1 MVREANGMAAILDAD
16 VVGRCR
22 VTAKDES
29 GWLARL
35 AQHRVERL
43 EPALARY
50 GGRLVEQPGDGARA
64 EFPSAAAALGAAIE
78 FQQAM
83 ADANRDQ
90 AEDGAVV
97 FRLHLHLD
105 DASADRDV
113 ARWPDGQGSGQG
125 WEQARQHE
133 RAGGIV
139 VSATVR
145 DAVAGRV
152 PASFAELGGA
162 RLGTDDQPAHAYEVG
177 WDPADW
183 PAASAA
189 AARPVTPRSD
199 GTPLGRW
206 AGAIVWAALLFG
218 VAWLALAPR
227 PQPASAGWR
236 APVASF
242 DLAQL
247 ERRAE
252 AALARWQARGEPD
265 EPDDEPANPAN
276 APPADAY
283 DGLYAGMATTRLDGR
298 VVTFKLKVTNGI
310 GSGTQ
315 SQRECGT
322 APIALKISPF
332 GNVSGM
338 ALMFS
343 STCLK
348 TELAIRGRALGSTL
362 LLQLG
367 SEYLELSKPND

>member
-35 AQHRVERL
+35 AQHRIERL
-43 EPALARY
+43 EPALARH
-50 GGRLVEQPGDGARA
+50 GGRLVELPGDGAPA

-90 AEDGAVV
+90 PEDSAVT
-97 FRLHLHLD
+97 FHLRLHLD
-105 DASADRDV
+105 DASEDHAV
-113 ARWPDGQGSGQG
+113 ARRLDDQGC
-125 WEQARQHE
+125 EQAAQQE

-139 VSATVR
+139 VSAPLR
-145 DAVAGRV
+145 DAVVGRV

-162 RLGTDDQPAHAYEVG
+162 RLGTVDQPAHAYEVG

-189 AARPVTPRSD
+189 AAQPVTARGD

-206 AGAIVWAALLFG
+206 AGAIAWAVLLFG
-218 VAWLALAPR
+218 VAWFVLAPR

-236 APVASF
+236 APAAAGL

-252 AALARWQARGEPD
+252 AAMARWQGRGEPD

-283 DGLYAGMATTRLDGR
+283 DGLYAGMATTRLEGR

-322 APIALKISPF
+322 APIALRISPF

-338 ALMFS
+338 ALVFS

-367 SEYLELSKPND
+367 SEYLELSKPSD

>member
-43 EPALARY
+43 EPALARH
-50 GGRLVEQPGDGARA
+50 GGRLVKLPGDGARA

-90 AEDGAVV
+90 PEDSAVV

-105 DASADRDV
+105 DASGDRDV
-113 ARWPDGQGSGQG
+113 ARRPHEQG
-125 WEQARQHE
+125 WEQAPQQE

-139 VSATVR
+139 VSATLR
-145 DAVAGRV
+145 DAVVGRV
-152 PASFAELGGA
+152 PASFAELGTA
-162 RLGTDDQPAHAYEVG
+162 EQPAHVYEVG

-189 AARPVTPRSD
+189 AARPVTARGD

-206 AGAIVWAALLFG
+206 AGAVAWAALLIG
-218 VAWLALAPR
+218 VAWLALVPR

-236 APVASF
+236 APAAGSF

-247 ERRAE
+247 EKRAE
-252 AALARWQARGEPD
+252 AAMARWQGRGEPD

-283 DGLYAGMATTRLDGR
+283 DGLYAGMTTTRLEGR

-322 APIALKISPF
+322 APIALKVSPF

>member
-16 VVGRCR
+16 VVGRSR

-43 EPALARY
+43 EPALARH
-50 GGRLVEQPGDGARA
+50 GGRLVELPGDGARA
-64 EFPSAAAALGAAIE
+64 EFPSATAALGAAIE

-90 AEDGAVV
+90 PEDSAVV

-105 DASADRDV
+105 DASGDRDV
-113 ARWPDGQGSGQG
+113 ARRPAEQG
-125 WEQARQHE
+125 WEQAPQQQ

-139 VSATVR
+139 VSAMLR
-145 DAVAGRV
+145 DAVVGRV
-152 PASFAELGGA
+152 PASFAELGTA
-162 RLGTDDQPAHAYEVG
+162 EQPAHAYEVG

-183 PAASAA
+183 PAESAA
-189 AARPVTPRSD
+189 AARPVTARGD

-206 AGAIVWAALLFG
+206 AGAIAWAALLFG
-218 VAWLALAPR
+218 VAWLALVPR

-236 APVASF
+236 APAAGSL

-247 ERRAE
+247 EKRAE
-252 AALARWQARGEPD
+252 AAMARWQGRGEPD

-283 DGLYAGMATTRLDGR
+283 DGLYAGMTTTRLEGR

-322 APIALKISPF
+322 APIALRVSSF

-367 SEYLELSKPND
+367 SEYLELSKPHD